1 MPTVAVIIVTHEAG
15 RFLSCCLDSLRGRN
29 RVDQIIVVDA
39 GSRDV
44 ATVRTQALAGG
55 ADFIAMDNK
64 GFSRANNTGYR
75 NVLPGMDYVLFLN
88 PDAFV
93 TGGALRRALE
103 FMEAPE
109 QENTGCLTGRLL
121 GCDPVS
127 MQATGRLDSTGIFRR
142 WYGRWYDRGQGESD
156 HGQYSRIEDVPAA
169 CGAFMLCRKRA
180 LEQVAEGE
188 DNIFDP
194 DFFLYKEDI
203 ELSLRL
209 SQQGWGIRYHPGVAV
224 LHCRGWQAR
233 KKMSQ
238 TMRLQAAASEVLL
251 YRKHPSMYMVWA
263 LIKYSAVRFLNV

>member
-1 MPTVAVIIVTHEAG
+1 MPTVAVIIVTHESG

-29 RVDQIIVVDA
+29 RVDQVIVVDA

-44 ATVRTQALAGG
+44 TAVRTQALAGG
-55 ADFIAMDNK
+55 ADFIPIANK

-75 NVLPGMDYVLFLN
+75 HVLTGTDYVLFLN
-88 PDAFV
+88 PDAFA
-93 TGGALRRALE
+93 GRGALHRALE

-109 QENTGCLTGRLL
+109 QENIGCLTGRLL

-127 MQATGRLDSTGIFRR
+127 MQTTGRLDSTGIFRR

-156 HGQYSRIEDVPAA
+156 HGQYDRFEEVPAA
-169 CGAFMLCRKRA
+169 CGAFMLCRKSA

-188 DNIFDP
+188 DNVFDP

-209 SQQGWGIRYHPGVAV
+209 KKHGWGIRYHPGVTV